1 MKKVFISILS
11 FYLVFHFIIPG
22 LFFLYDNNNFNTYT
36 NVADNQAILKGFILN
51 AITIIGAIII
61 IILLPQRSGAEKI
74 QSKFYKLTPLFYI
87 SILFSIVYF
96 FMSGGFEGK
105 ITGGTLGS
113 VFNYIQLFLNPYMIL
128 LCVLFFQ
135 KKRFNAVLMFLIYL
149 VFTTLLGSRS
159 GFISL
164 FIVFLMYPIFSNY
177 QLYKKNIKRLLL
189 SLAIISPILF
199 LLATILIRKADIPL
213 TPDIIARM
221 IMGRLSFLETSM
233 LPIHYKDAND
243 SLGIFYEK
251 YSVINQL
258 KLIVDALFPGNLF
271 GGDVM
276 PNQYYRAAF
285 MGYPISFVV
294 SVYTSINITLPIYLY
309 MYLGSFF
316 ACVFGIGILV
326 LYYKLWVMSAKYMFI
341 FIPLLASLYHLLYFF
356 DWVMWF
362 MQFFTFFLTSLTI
375 YGFSLFRV
383 SVVNII
389 KNEVA
394 YLKPKEGNNN

>member
-1 MKKVFISILS
+1 M
-11 FYLVFHFIIPG
+11 
-22 LFFLYDNNNFNTYT
+22 YDNNNFNTYT
-36 NVADNQAILKGFILN
+36 NVADNAVIFKGFILN
-51 AITIIGAIII
+51 AVTIIGAIIVI
-61 IILLPQRSGAEKI
+61 TLLPLKNDAEKV
-74 QSKFYKLTPLFYI
+74 QPMFYKLMPLYYI
-87 SILFSIVYF
+87 SILFSLIYF
-96 FMSGGFEGK
+96 FVSGGFEGK
-105 ITGGTLGS
+105 ISGGMLGS
-113 VFNYIQLFLNPYMIL
+113 IFNYAQLFLNPYMIL

-135 KKRFNAVLMFLIYL
+135 KKRFNAVVMFVIYL
-149 VFTTLLGSRS
+149 IFTTLSGSRS

-177 QLYKKNIKRLLL
+177 QLYKKSIKRLLL

-199 LLATILIRKADIPL
+199 LVATILIRKADIPL
-213 TPDIIARM
+213 TPDIIMRM

-233 LPIHYKDAND
+233 LPIHYKNAND
-243 SLGIFYEK
+243 SLSIFYEK
-251 YSVINQL
+251 YSIVNQA

-271 GGDVM
+271 SGDVM

-309 MYLGSFF
+309 MYLGGFF

-326 LYYKLWVMSAKYMFI
+326 LYYKLWVMSAKYMYI
-341 FIPLLASLYHLLYFF
+341 FLPLLASLYHLLYFF

-383 SVVNII
+383 SIVDII
-389 KNEVA
+389 KNEVT
-394 YLKPKEGNNN
+394 YLKSTEGNNS